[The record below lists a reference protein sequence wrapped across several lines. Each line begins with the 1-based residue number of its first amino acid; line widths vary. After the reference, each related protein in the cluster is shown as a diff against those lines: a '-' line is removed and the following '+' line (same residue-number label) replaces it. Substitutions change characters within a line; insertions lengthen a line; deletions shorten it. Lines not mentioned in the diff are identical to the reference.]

1 MALTKFPSGLSSMG
15 MPLIGGGYITS
26 GTVYFVDSNTGS
38 NGNSGTDKDHP
49 FGTID
54 YAVGQCTPDKYDVIF
69 VMPGHAESVIAASS
83 LDCDVSGI
91 SIIGLGNGDNRPTIT
106 FGTATT
112 ATIEIAAD
120 DVKMQN
126 LVIDLTGIDAV
137 AKGIDI
143 NASNFTLS
151 DCRVIGAD
159 TAGQA
164 VIWIDVGTSAHF
176 TTIERCQLITGAG
189 AGAATSG
196 SQSIIHMSATAQTDY
211 LTIKDCLLQG
221 CTFAATVN
229 ATQAGNGWVIDNNVI
244 RNIADTGA
252 LAVEFG
258 ATAAANFGFVRF
270 NHISVGT
277 STQSGALVD
286 GGHWGDLG
294 CFQNYVCDE
303 ANDYSGTQCPVAT
316 ATC

>member
-1 MALTKFPSGLSSMG
+1 MG

-26 GTVYFVDSNTGS
+26 GTVYFVDSSTGS
-38 NGNSGTDKDHP
+38 NGNSGVDKDHP
-49 FGTID
+49 FADLD
-54 YAVGQCTPDKYDVIF
+54 YAIGRCTTDKYDVIF
-69 VMPGHAESVIAASS
+69 LMPGHAENVVSAA
-83 LDCDVSGI
+83 DINCDVSGV
-91 SIIGLGNGDNRPTIT
+91 SIIGLGNGANRPTLT
-106 FGTATT
+106 FTTATT
-112 ATIEIAAD
+112 ATIAIGAD

-164 VIWIDVGTSAHF
+164 VIWIDIGTSAHF

-211 LTIKDCLLQG
+211 LTIKDSLLQG

-294 CFQNYVCDE
+294 CFENYVTDE
-303 ANDYSGTQCPVAT
+303 ANDTSGRLAPVVQA
-316 ATC
+316 C

>member
-1 MALTKFPSGLSSMG
+1 MGLTKFPSGLSSMG

-26 GTVYFVDSNTGS
+26 GNVFFVDSVTGS

-49 FGTID
+49 FADLD
-54 YAVGQCTPDKYDVIF
+54 YAIGRCTGDKYDVIF
-69 VMPGHAESVIAASS
+69 LMPGHAENVVSAA
-83 LDCDVSGI
+83 DINCDVAGV
-91 SIIGLGNGDNRPTIT
+91 SIIGLGNGANRPTLT
-106 FGTATT
+106 FTTATT
-112 ATIEIAAD
+112 ATIAIGAD

-137 AKGIDI
+137 AVGIDV
-143 NASNFTLS
+143 NATNFTLS

-164 VIWIDVGTSAHF
+164 VIWVDIGSGAHF

-196 SQSIIHMSATAQTDY
+196 SQSIIHMSATAQCDY
-211 LTIKDCLLQG
+211 LTIKDSLLQG
-221 CTFAATVN
+221 CTFAATIN
-229 ATQAGNGWVIDNNVI
+229 ATQAGNGWLIDNNVI

-258 ATAAANFGFVRF
+258 ATGATNFGFVRF

-294 CFQNYVCDE
+294 CYENYVTDE
-303 ANDYSGTQCPVAT
+303 ANDTSGRLAPVVQA
-316 ATC
+316 C